1 MGLRSWFNRTI
12 LNKEEVTVRARTTSG
27 AFKADD
33 PTTKDKNEAYVT
45 TYKKKT
51 ITTAKKKKKK
61 KKKR

>member
-45 TYKKKT
+45 T
-51 ITTAKKKKKK
+51 
-61 KKKR
+61 